1 VDKHG
6 DPSRSGNTIEWEGTA
21 ERVAFHQ
28 PYILLFDSRFIE
40 IRHVTTG
47 RLAQII
53 SGTDIRCTWDGRGGT
68 SSLQSS
74 ALVQTPS
81 DDVQEAQVHFV
92 MNSTDFVTGPGGM
105 RSKNIVQHVCELI
118 PTVTLFPE
126 TTPTSATSPGSIL
139 PTGNAYGAQ
148 APSATHQYSNSYS
161 SSLNSY
167 GSSMNSRMQNYPPA
181 PAQQQMY
188 PPAQPQPYPSYGVPQ
203 GTTPYSYFSTTQAP
217 NQHSSGLTPSQH
229 GYGQP
234 QQPQASY
241 ANTQGYPS
249 GNVGG
254 YFDGNGA
261 GYSRPSI
268 ASSSSQQDLRHP
280 QSWRS

>member
-21 ERVAFHQ
+21 ERVAFHH

-68 SSLQSS
+68 SVIRSNNP
-74 ALVQTPS
+74 A

-105 RSKNIVQHVCELI
+105 RSKNIAQHVCELI

-126 TTPTSATSPGSIL
+126 TTPTTTSPSSTLLGS
-139 PTGNAYGAQ
+139 
-148 APSATHQYSNSYS
+148 PSIHQYSNSLS
-161 SSLNSY
+161 SSLNSF
-167 GSSMNSRMQNYPPA
+167 GSSSMVARTQTHPPVPGPQSFS
-181 PAQQQMY
+181 PAQSH
-188 PPAQPQPYPSYGVPQ
+188 PYSSYGLPQ
-203 GTTPYSYFSTTQAP
+203 TTTPYVYPSTMPP
-217 NQHSSGLTPSQH
+217 NQHNSGSTPASQH
-229 GYGQP
+229 AYGQP
-234 QQPQASY
+234 QQHASY
-241 ANTQGYPS
+241 ANPQGYPS
-249 GNVGG
+249 ATPSGNGDYG
-254 YFDGNGA
+254 YFDGST
-261 GYSRPSI
+261 GYSRPSV
-268 ASSSSQQDLRHP
+268 ARSSSQQDLRH
-280 QSWRS
+280 WRS

>member
-1 VDKHG
+1 MDKHG
-6 DPSRSGNTIEWEGTA
+6 DPSRTGNTIEWEGTA

-53 SGTDIRCTWDGRGGT
+53 PGTDVRCTWDGRGGY
-68 SSLQSS
+68 SSLHPNVP
-74 ALVQTPS
+74 AQTPL

-92 MNSTDFVTGPGGM
+92 MNSTDLVTGPGGM

-126 TTPTSATSPGSIL
+126 TTPTSATSPSSIGNVYNGQGS
-139 PTGNAYGAQ
+139 
-148 APSATHQYSNSYS
+148 SSTHQYSNSYS
-161 SSLNSY
+161 SSY
-167 GSSMNSRMQNYPPA
+167 TSSINSRIQNYPPV
-181 PAQQQMY
+181 
-188 PPAQPQPYPSYGVPQ
+188 PPHQPQPYSSAQIQSYPTYNSA
-203 GTTPYSYFSTTQAP
+203 TTPYAYSPVVPAMNQHQPGFTQAP
-217 NQHSSGLTPSQH
+217 QQRYAQPP
-229 GYGQP
+229 P
-234 QQPQASY
+234 QQAGY
-241 ANTQGYPS
+241 VTAQGYPSSSAIHSS

-254 YFDGNGA
+254 YFDGTT
-261 GYSRPSI
+261 YSRP
-268 ASSSSQQDLRHP
+268 SSSSQQDLRHP